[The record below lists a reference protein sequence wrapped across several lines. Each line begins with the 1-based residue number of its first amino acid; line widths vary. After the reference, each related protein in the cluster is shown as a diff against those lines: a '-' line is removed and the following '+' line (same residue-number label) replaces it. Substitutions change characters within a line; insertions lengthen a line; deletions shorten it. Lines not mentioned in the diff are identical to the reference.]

1 MFWFF
6 CVTFSHVCTHMQIS
20 VCHPGSRQM
29 PNRTHTH
36 AKSSPPELLHHY
48 HYEPGAAAHL
58 VATLVYYRPSAC
70 PSHIHIQLQSEKSK
84 NKMLHFHYV
93 SFFGSFCVHLN
104 RIKLRLL
111 FLHRPSYKLVLLGA
125 LAFFV
130 WPTSLFCRL
139 LSGRGFVHFCL
150 LFRLNFCLCLSME
163 SHGEMRGIS

>member
-1 MFWFF
+1 MYAHTCKLVFAILAAVR
-6 CVTFSHVCTHMQIS
+6 CQTA
-20 VCHPGSRQM
+20 P
-29 PNRTHTH
+29 THTQNPH
-36 AKSSPPELLHHY
+36 RQSCCIIIIMNQEQQLILWPPWFITGHLPAHPIYIFSYRAKKKKQKLCYIFITFL
-48 HYEPGAAAHL
+48 
-58 VATLVYYRPSAC
+58 
-70 PSHIHIQLQSEKSK
+70 
-84 NKMLHFHYV
+84 
-93 SFFGSFCVHLN
+93 FFGSFCVHLN